1 MGMLEHLGR
10 PAARLT
16 GLVGIAAVAALL
28 GGCSAGNIIDPDT
41 PDDATATETRT
52 AAGTAPTSPAA
63 PEASIPAHESPVR
76 ITSERGLPLYAPGDE
91 LTLQGSDAEPQI
103 TLTVTSLSVHET
115 CPIDGGK
122 PDHDAFAVLEI
133 DASFKASDGDAA
145 QRPLSLSPNQW
156 SFYSTTDAR
165 FDGDLG
171 TTPAASCQNAGTALP
186 AELKPGASVHGTLVL
201 DIPAAKGSLTLADI
215 DTDIAEWQLP

>member
-10 PAARLT
+10 SAARLT
-16 GLVGIAAVAALL
+16 GLVGIAAMAALL
-28 GGCSAGNIIDPDT
+28 VGCSAGNIVDAGASDE
-41 PDDATATETRT
+41 ATATDTRT
-52 AAGTAPTSPAA
+52 PAGTPPTSSPA

-91 LTLQGSDAEPQI
+91 LTLQGSDADPQI
-103 TLTVTSLSVHET
+103 TLTVTSLSVEET

-122 PDHDAFAVLEI
+122 PDNGQFAVLQI
-133 DASFKASDGDAA
+133 DASFEASDDAA
-145 QRPLSLSPNQW
+145 QRPLRLSPRMW
-156 SFYSTTDAR
+156 SFYSTDDAR
-165 FDGDLG
+165 YDGELG
-171 TTPAASCQNAGTALP
+171 TTPATSCQNAGTALP

-201 DIPAAKGSLTLADI
+201 DIPEAEGSLTLADV